1 MRISDVGLRS
11 PNHTHVMKKRQPLFV
26 IIILCAAFATTLFAV
41 LTASGLIRR
50 IDFSQKQNPAGETQY
65 VFAVQATQIRFG
77 DYGGTCKFYVELKD
91 GSGKHYFG
99 ASKLH
104 QSHFVNSGGY
114 PVTYIFPV
122 NIGAIDKPGVV
133 AYAAELE
140 LEGVFINNY
149 KQSVTDIEPWKT
161 QCASYDKLTFGRLS
175 YENH

>member
-1 MRISDVGLRS
+1 MKRISCVNNSRLAI
-11 PNHTHVMKKRQPLFV
+11 F
-26 IIILCAAFATTLFAV
+26 CAALCYATTTFAL
-41 LTASGLIRR
+41 LTATGIIRR
-50 IDFSQKQNPAGETQY
+50 IDFSQKQNPLGETQY
-65 VFAVQATQIRFG
+65 IFAVQATQIKFG

-99 ASKLH
+99 ASRLH
-104 QSHFVNSGGY
+104 QSHFSTSGGY

-122 NIGAIDKPGVV
+122 NIGAIDKPSVV

-140 LEGVFINNY
+140 LEGAFINNY
-149 KQSVTDIEPWKT
+149 KQNVTDIELWKT